1 MSVAELFTTGYV
13 VPELDAALDRAR
25 RSLGLVFTDVQS
37 SELTLRL
44 DGGRL
49 ETIPLRFAYSIGAPP
64 HIEFIQAVPGTY
76 YDASSG
82 GYAHHVGLW
91 ADDLAGTSA
100 DLAADGFSLEAVGVG
115 EGIEPYVFAF
125 HLDPS
130 GLRVEL
136 VDTFMRD
143 TFAGWL
149 GGADL
154 AL

>member
-1 MSVAELFTTGYV
+1 MGVAELFTTGYV
-13 VPELDAALDRAR
+13 VPDLEAALDRAR
-25 RSLGLVFTDVQS
+25 RSLGLTFTDVQT

-44 DGGRL
+44 DGDRL
-49 ETIPLRFAYSIGAPP
+49 ETIPLQFAYSIGIPP
-64 HIEFIQAVPGTY
+64 HVEFIQAVPGTY
-76 YDASSG
+76 YDASNG

-91 ADDLAGTSA
+91 ADDLAATS
-100 DLAADGFSLEAVGVG
+100 DELSADGFALEAVGVG

-136 VDTFMRD
+136 VDTVMRE
-143 TFAGWL
+143 TFSGWL